1 MSPVP
6 TKIEEEN
13 NICKPSTTASLAYI
27 RQKLN
32 GARRKKN
39 KRHEKIEIELQMKGD
54 VCLKSRDYINNITC
68 GPEPDERKLFLFA
81 VGSAKSW

>member
-1 MSPVP
+1 
-6 TKIEEEN
+6 
-13 NICKPSTTASLAYI
+13 LAYI

-54 VCLKSRDYINNITC
+54 VCLKSIDYINNITC
-68 GPEPDERKLFLFA
+68 GPEPDERKFFLFA